1 LGAASEWDIEV
12 CWQAGPEGRSM
23 PRSIFD
29 VCIVGSGAGG
39 GTLAAHL
46 AQRGVKVAV
55 VEGGPP
61 VNTRTDFNTHAL
73 PFNYPNRHIPI
84 MKPGM
89 YGMTSERARGIGG
102 KTMLWNAV
110 ALRFSHRDFKGYTID
125 GAGVD
130 WPIDYPD
137 MAPYYERIE
146 SEVGVCGHRDGL
158 EDLPDGIFLDPP
170 SLKVGDLLLQRGAR
184 QLGIP
189 IIHTRK
195 ATRTT
200 PTPTRP
206 ACHYCG
212 NCMAGCDVAAKYN
225 SADVHMLPAMKTG
238 RLTIFSNSVVHEVV
252 VSRENRVTGVRYL
265 HRETGKQGEVHARC
279 VTVACACIQS
289 VGLLLMSQS
298 NLYPRGLANSSGQL
312 GRNFIPHFNSG
323 VEGFLTEM
331 MGRPVVNDEGY
342 IDHAYLPSYMHAY
355 KRDYARSFGVQIY
368 TGISRTTGWA
378 REVPGFGASYKD
390 AVKQRFPA
398 YASFQCFG
406 EMIPNAQ
413 SYIELDKVEKDEFGL
428 PKVKA
433 VAVQQENERKIYK
446 AMTKASVDILE
457 KAGGEVLS
465 VSKFEKPTFNHQL
478 GGCRMGSDARSSV
491 LDSFCRT
498 HDVPNLYVVDGSV
511 FPSSSEKN
519 PTLTIMALAA
529 RTADNISDRFKK
541 GEI

>member
-1 LGAASEWDIEV
+1 
-12 CWQAGPEGRSM
+12 M
-23 PRSIFD
+23 PKNVFD

-46 AQRGVKVAV
+46 AQRGVNVAI
-55 VEGGPP
+55 VEGGP
-61 VNTRTDFNTHAL
+61 VINTRTDFNTHAL
-73 PFNYPNRHIPI
+73 PFDFPNRHIPT
-84 MKPGM
+84 MKTGKSGM
-89 YGMTSERARGIGG
+89 ASERARGVGG

-125 GAGVD
+125 GAGAD

-137 MAPYYERIE
+137 MAPYYDRIE
-146 SEVGVCGHRDGL
+146 REVGVCGNRDGL
-158 EDLPDGIFLDPP
+158 EDLPDGIYLDPP
-170 SLKVGDLLLQRGAR
+170 PLKLGDLLLQRGAK

-189 IIHTRK
+189 IIQTRK
-195 ATRTT
+195 ATRTKASE
-200 PTPTRP
+200 TRP

-225 SADVHMLPAMKTG
+225 SADVHLTPAMKTG
-238 RLTIFSNSVVHEVV
+238 RLTVFSDSVVREVT
-252 VSRENRVTGVRYL
+252 VSSENRATGVIYHNRL
-265 HRETGKQGEVHARC
+265 TGTPGEIQARC
-279 VTVACACIQS
+279 VAVACACIQS
-289 VGLLLMSQS
+289 VGLLLMSES
-298 NLYPRGLANSSGQL
+298 TLYPQGLANSSGQL

-331 MGRPVVNDEGY
+331 IGRPVVNDEGY
-342 IDHAYLPSYMHAY
+342 IDHAYLPSYMHAQ

-368 TGISRTTGWA
+368 TGIRRTTGWA
-378 REVPGFGASYKD
+378 REVPGFGVSYKQ

-398 YASFQCFG
+398 YVSFQCFG
-406 EMIPNAQ
+406 EMIPNPQ
-413 SYIELDKVEKDEFGL
+413 SFIALDKSSVDEFGL
-428 PKVKA
+428 YKVKA
-433 VAVQQENERKIYK
+433 VAVQQENERKIYA
-446 AMTKASVDILE
+446 AMNQAVIGILQ

-465 VSKFEKPTFNHQL
+465 VSRFEEPTLNHQL
-478 GGCRMGSDARSSV
+478 GGCRMGSDPRTSV
-491 LDSFCRT
+491 VDAYCRT

-529 RTADNISDRFKK
+529 RTADNISDRFRK